1 MTSIEND
8 SILVSM
14 IAVWTFLF
22 LLAFPS
28 LCVRF
33 TILHRKLPLRFSV
46 LLSYLTGACQ
56 DLFVAFEQLLLFV
69 AFKTLFPFLNPY
81 LFWIFIVLASIL
93 QLHILF
99 DAFLH
104 RNSAIRM
111 EISFLSF
118 IDDARCFWDSAK
130 EKKIWRFLPGAFV
143 FLALP
148 VLVYWGY
155 WNHLEALSL
164 RGGWIQDG
172 LILGI
177 IGTLG
182 FLLLPKKLAYATDHI
197 VFQHQMWFLQKLYRF
212 FKRKKDRTDLRF
224 LVRES
229 FTPQNEKRS
238 YPSSEYPLY
247 KHTYGFS
254 GEKTFNLKLE
264 NGEKPH
270 VIFLFLESFRSK
282 NVGCL
287 GGEHGVTPHFDR
299 LASEGILFS
308 DFYANSVRTSRS
320 VVASLFG
327 VPSDVDASE
336 QAVRVDAPLVGIP
349 DLMKSAGYKASYIH
363 NGPIHFENQDVFFQN
378 HGYETVL
385 GREDILHKFPKAN
398 TTSWG
403 LPDEYL
409 MQYSAQWLKKH
420 DKDPQFLT
428 LFTITNHHPWNLPS
442 HCEPPSLP
450 AELNATYRKYLSTF
464 HYSDAS
470 LGLFVDLLEE
480 QGLLEKSILFILG
493 DHGYPMGEHD
503 SNYFEQ
509 RYLYDENI
517 RVPLLIYAKGRIAE
531 PKVISSPASQLDLV
545 PTVMDLFK
553 LHGFNHSIGSSLL
566 RKTKDRRVFF
576 HNPYV
581 FRNFGCR
588 INHYKFI
595 YTRLSQEVELYDLE
609 DDPEERR
616 NIAREN
622 RMLARECLHH
632 VKDYERLFHRIY
644 AEKSLVP
651 TETYTPEDARSL
663 DYSSDPFLAS
673 STER

>member
-1 MTSIEND
+1 
-8 SILVSM
+8 M

-28 LCVRF
+28 LCVRL
-33 TILHRKLPLRFSV
+33 TILHRKLPLRFSLIV
-46 LLSYLTGACQ
+46 SYITGICQ
-56 DLFVAFEQLLLFV
+56 DLFIAFEQLLLFI
-69 AFKTLFPFLNPY
+69 ALKTLMPFLNPY
-81 LFWIFIVLASIL
+81 LFWIFVIAASLL
-93 QLHILF
+93 QLHIIF

-104 RNSAIRM
+104 RKSAIRM

-118 IDDARCFWDSAK
+118 IDDAKCFWDSAK
-130 EKKIWRFLPGAFV
+130 EKKVWRFIPGALF
-143 FLALP
+143 FLSVPFLT
-148 VLVYWGY
+148 YWGF
-155 WNHLEALSL
+155 WNQLEALSFQ
-164 RGGWIQDG
+164 GGWVQNGFTVGAVALIG
-172 LILGI
+172 L
-177 IGTLG
+177 
-182 FLLLPKKLAYATDHI
+182 LLLPKKLAYATDHI
-197 VFQHQMWFLQKLYRF
+197 VFQHQVWFAQKLYRF
-212 FKRKKDRTDLRF
+212 LKRKKDRTDLRY
-224 LVRES
+224 LVREN

-247 KHTYGFS
+247 KYTHGFT
-254 GEKTFNLKLE
+254 GKKTFDLKLE
-264 NGEKPH
+264 EGEKPH

-287 GGEHGVTPHFDR
+287 GGEYGVTPHFDR

-308 DFYANSVRTSRS
+308 DFYSNSVRTSRS
-320 VVASLFG
+320 VVSSLFG
-327 VPSDVDASE
+327 IPSDVDGSE
-336 QAVRVDAPLVGIP
+336 LAVRSGAPLIGIP
-349 DLMKSAGYKASYIH
+349 DLLKSVGYRSSYIH
-363 NGPIHFENQDVFFQN
+363 NGSLDFENQDMFFGN

-385 GREDILHKFPKAN
+385 GREDILHKFPKAS

-403 LPDEYL
+403 LLDEYL

-442 HCEPPSLP
+442 HYQAP
-450 AELNATYRKYLSTF
+450 AFPQGLNATYRKYLGTF

-503 SNYFEQ
+503 SNFFEQ

-517 RVPLLIYAKGRIAE
+517 RVPLLVYAKGRIAE
-531 PKVISSPASQLDLV
+531 PKVISSPSSQMDLV

-553 LHGFNHSIGSSLL
+553 LNGFNHAIGSSLM
-566 RKTKDRRVFF
+566 REAKDRRIFF

-581 FRNFGCR
+581 FKNFGCR
-588 INHYKFI
+588 INNHKFI
-595 YTRLSQEVELYDLE
+595 YTRLSQEVELYDLAN
-609 DDPEERR
+609 DPGEHQ

-622 RMLARECLHH
+622 RDLARECLHH
-632 VKDYERLFHRIY
+632 VKDYERLFNRIY
-644 AEKSLVP
+644 AEKSLLP
-651 TETYTPEDARSL
+651 SRDFYGRRPSL
-663 DYSSDPFLAS
+663 PF
-673 STER
+673 